1 MDTRDRVRRSAEAD
15 ADDDL
20 AALARADE
28 TRKGLGGTC
37 LYALDCT
44 LRSAMGV
51 DDRLC
56 RDWGRASHGFRAV
69 VREDFR
75 TGLYFLLYD
84 ER

>member
-1 MDTRDRVRRSAEAD
+1 MRRFAEAD

-28 TRKGLGGTC
+28 TRKGWGGTF
-37 LYALDCT
+37 LYALDGT
-44 LRSAMGV
+44 LRFAMDV
-51 DDRLC
+51 DDDCLR

-75 TGLYFLLYD
+75 AGLYFLLYD